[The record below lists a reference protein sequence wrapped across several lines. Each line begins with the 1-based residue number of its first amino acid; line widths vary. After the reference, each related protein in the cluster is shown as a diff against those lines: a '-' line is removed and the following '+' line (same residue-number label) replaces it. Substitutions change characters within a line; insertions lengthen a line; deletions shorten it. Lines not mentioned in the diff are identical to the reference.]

1 MNKHKIISI
10 FCRLL
15 CFVLALAVTVLT
27 AASCTGNQASS
38 QLQSSMQ
45 EDILSQPSSQA
56 EIESQPT
63 EQSQP
68 EVTVIINAGETI
80 DDIALKLEQSGLCSA
95 EDFKQCC
102 KQIPGIELFSQY
114 EPIDIRVYPVEGYL
128 LAGEYAVSQ
137 TATAQEILDIMLE
150 YTQSII
156 TDDMLARAEQLDMSF
171 DEIITLASIIQLE
184 SKHDHAMSG
193 VSAVFHSRLNS
204 PDYPNLQSDMTKA
217 YADGAYDTYKVK
229 GLPAGA
235 ICSPSLDAVNAALY
249 PQEGLEAYYFV
260 YDTNGEYY
268 YAKDYDTHRE
278 NIEKLKEQGI
288 FKLW

>member
-1 MNKHKIISI
+1 MNKREIKSVCCHI
-10 FCRLL
+10 L
-15 CFVLALAVTVLT
+15 CLALVLSVVVLAFAGCGDNDDVTSL
-27 AASCTGNQASS
+27 QP
-38 QLQSSMQ
+38 QSSIQ
-45 EDILSQPSSQA
+45 SNIEPSSQA
-56 EIESQPT
+56 EPASQAT
-63 EQSQP
+63 EQSKT
-68 EVTVIINAGETI
+68 EVTVTINAGETI
-80 DDIALKLEQSGLCSA
+80 DDIALGLEQSGLCSA

-102 KQIPGIELFSQY
+102 KQIPNIELFSQY

-128 LAGEYAVSQ
+128 LAGEYAVPQ

-150 YTQSII
+150 YTQSIV
-156 TDDMLARAEQLDMSF
+156 TDDMLDRAEQLDMSF

-184 SKHDHAMSG
+184 SKYDNAMSG
-193 VSAVFHSRLNS
+193 ISAVFHSRLNS

-217 YADGAYDTYKVK
+217 YADGAYNTYKVK

-249 PQEGLEAYYFV
+249 PQEGLEAYFFV

-268 YAKDYDTHRE
+268 YAKDYETHLD